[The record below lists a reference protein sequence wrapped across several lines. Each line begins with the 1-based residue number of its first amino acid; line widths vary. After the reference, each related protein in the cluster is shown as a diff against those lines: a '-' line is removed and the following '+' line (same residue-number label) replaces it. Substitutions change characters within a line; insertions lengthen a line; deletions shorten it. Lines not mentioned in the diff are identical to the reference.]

1 MAASAKGT
9 ICAGSIGSAG
19 LLSGDHRRLLAETAM
34 FRCKPLMV
42 GRVSLHNYN
51 GLVGEVMAYVSTLK
65 KLNPLG
71 LPVRK
76 PQGQLPLGALKVA
89 A

>member
-1 MAASAKGT
+1 
-9 ICAGSIGSAG
+9 
-19 LLSGDHRRLLAETAM
+19 
-34 FRCKPLMV
+34 MV

-76 PQGQLPLGALKVA
+76 PQGQLSLGALKVA